1 MQHRLGL
8 LGLKKRGGRNGRWR
22 EGKEEGTKLG
32 GQICDEL
39 GGIDMIKLHCSKF
52 SKDKALKDKHSSRVV
67 NVVGERVPGEDRN
80 WRGGGA
86 HKSKCLMSPKSRGD
100 LEKMVSIKE
109 KKGE

>member
-1 MQHRLGL
+1 
-8 LGLKKRGGRNGRWR
+8 
-22 EGKEEGTKLG
+22 
-32 GQICDEL
+32 L

-80 WRGGGA
+80 GGGGGA